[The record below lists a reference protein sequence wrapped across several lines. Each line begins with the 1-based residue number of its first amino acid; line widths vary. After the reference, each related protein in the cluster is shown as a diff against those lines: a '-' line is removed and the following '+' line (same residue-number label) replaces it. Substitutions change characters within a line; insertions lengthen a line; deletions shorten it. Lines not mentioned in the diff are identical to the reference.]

1 MLNNILEISKRS
13 NKNGR
18 VPIKIALLK
27 IHDDAEETNKNGL
40 HWKREY
46 VENAMES
53 AIGMPFCAEFADEE
67 KEVPLGHGLTGQ
79 IINSDGLPEPIFEN
93 SEVVG
98 TCNEVSIETIKDAD
112 GNDIEV
118 LVGSGYLYSQ
128 RYPKFV
134 KWVRK
139 NYALGEV
146 CTSIEIMG
154 TPENDNKIVFEEDEP
169 TEDMR
174 TPMRYVY
181 TGCAILSVDPADDD
195 AIVIEVAE
203 KKTKKEETT
212 EMEFNMD
219 ELKNSIKEVISEM
232 NDKSQAYETTIS
244 ELNEKIEAKDS
255 EISEKD
261 NTISELNASV
271 EKIQAALDKLENDQ
285 KTWWEERELL
295 TKELAKAKVAEK
307 LGEVDDALAEYN
319 EEEKEVAKDDID
331 KLKENINSCEKVE
344 ELNEVI
350 NEINSIKSKICMN
363 IVATQ
368 KKAEAEAKVAEQNA
382 KKEEEKP
389 DVEDIFSEICMET
402 PKDEKEED
410 INIF

>member
-1 MLNNILEISKRS
+1 MATFELSEKKYKNGRRPFTAVLYELQPPECVVDDVGTKY
-13 NKNGR
+13 NKNGITFLEEYCE
-18 VPIKIALLK
+18 PQLDSIKDMSVTVEFI
-27 IHDDAEETNKNGL
+27 DDEKTLISGHGMTGIED
-40 HWKREY
+40 
-46 VENAMES
+46 
-53 AIGMPFCAEFADEE
+53 GMPVFDNATTIGHFTKGYISDIDINDEKKRVVIGKGYIDE
-67 KEVPLGHGLTGQ
+67 MRYHAFVEQLE
-79 IINSDGLPEPIFEN
+79 SDLNNGIAVE
-93 SEVVG
+93 G
-98 TCNEVSIETIKDAD
+98 
-112 GNDIEV
+112 
-118 LVGSGYLYSQ
+118 
-128 RYPKFV
+128 
-134 KWVRK
+134 
-139 NYALGEV
+139 
-146 CTSIEIMG
+146 SIEIFKSEG
-154 TPENDNKIVFEEDEP
+154 N
-169 TEDMR
+169 
-174 TPMRYVY
+174 
-181 TGCAILSVDPADDD
+181 D
-195 AIVIEVAE
+195 AIVYKKGYLEKGRIPTEFIHSGWTMVMNPADTASTLLELNE

-285 KTWWEERELL
+285 KTWWEERDVLV
-295 TKELAKAKVAEK
+295 KELAKAKVAEK
-307 LGEVDDALAEYN
+307 LGEVDEALGEFN
-319 EEEKEVAKDDID
+319 EEEKEVAKEDID

-344 ELNEVI
+344 DLNEVT

-368 KKAEAEAKVAEQNA
+368 KKAEADAKVAEQNA
-382 KKEEEKP
+382 KKETEKP
-389 DVEDIFSEICMET
+389 DVEDIFSEMCMET